1 MKHQKEV
8 TAGLVAGRVARRK
21 EGDDLGSLAGG
32 PKDRR
37 HPVAAINLMRRGEV
51 AAMYQFDRW
60 LLG

>member
-1 MKHQKEV
+1 MIWDRWQ
-8 TAGLVAGRVARRK
+8 
-21 EGDDLGSLAGG
+21 GG